1 MLRCFVNC
9 HLRAAASRPERL
21 ERHFTDRVPPELGL
35 DPLFLDATPAPW
47 HAALAARLEASAL
60 PRSVHLPFFDLQPG
74 SADARIRQAS
84 IDRLR
89 EALLPAR
96 AYTPHHL
103 VGHAAYDRFLYGQ
116 SFTAWAD
123 RAAQSWIEVL
133 AAWPDHPPLFL
144 ENTHETDPATVAGLV
159 AAIRRRLPK
168 AQAERIGVCLDI
180 GHWFSFGGG
189 RRTANLAAW
198 IETLAPYLAHLHL
211 HDNDGTSDAHLGPGQ
226 GAVPFDQLFS
236 LLADNGVEPS
246 VTFEPHSDDAYARTL
261 TFVTAHSQLLT
272 W

>member
-103 VGHAAYDRFLYGQ
+103 VGHEQPGIVVAGRSL
-116 SFTAWAD
+116 S
-123 RAAQSWIEVL
+123 V
-133 AAWPDHPPLFL
+133 PLF
-144 ENTHETDPATVAGLV
+144 
-159 AAIRRRLPK
+159 
-168 AQAERIGVCLDI
+168 
-180 GHWFSFGGG
+180 
-189 RRTANLAAW
+189 
-198 IETLAPYLAHLHL
+198 
-211 HDNDGTSDAHLGPGQ
+211 
-226 GAVPFDQLFS
+226 
-236 LLADNGVEPS
+236 S
-246 VTFEPHSDDAYARTL
+246 VIFHFISSGY
-261 TFVTAHSQLLT
+261 
-272 W
+272 